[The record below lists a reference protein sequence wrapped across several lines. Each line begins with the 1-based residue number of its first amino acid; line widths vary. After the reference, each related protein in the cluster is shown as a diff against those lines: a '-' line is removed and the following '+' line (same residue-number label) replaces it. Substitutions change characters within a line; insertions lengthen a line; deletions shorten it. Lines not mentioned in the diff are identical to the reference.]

1 MRVADDGI
9 TVKGVAEKRITSDL
23 ASWRGQITLIDK
35 DLSAGYDK
43 LQEQFKTTIEFLKD
57 KGIPAES
64 IEEGTIGTSTKYRRD
79 KRGHATSEVES
90 FSLTQSF
97 TVETPDVE
105 LAKRLTKESTKLL
118 RSGIDFRSYAPS
130 YFFTKLEDLKLD
142 LLEEAAAN
150 SKLRA
155 ERLAKSAGNQVV
167 GVISAS
173 QGIFQITQPNSTQTS
188 SWGMYDTSS
197 IKKKCGPSSR
207 WSFAPSSTHHPLSHK
222 KSPAQRG
229 AKKICLGKPK
239 QPRWREWP
247 GGISFGLP
255 CRSGLHPA
263 WWPGRRLSSPP

>member
-1 MRVADDGI
+1 MSDKTGYGVAGILALGLIIATFIGGRSLENMKAADDGI
-9 TVKGVAEKRITSDL
+9 TVKGVAEKRSTSDL

-79 KRGHATSEVES
+79 ERGQATSEVES

-97 TVETPDVE
+97 TVETPDV
-105 LAKRLTKESTKLL
+105 
-118 RSGIDFRSYAPS
+118 D
-130 YFFTKLEDLKLD
+130 
-142 LLEEAAAN
+142 
-150 SKLRA
+150 
-155 ERLAKSAGNQVV
+155 LAKSAGNRVV

-197 IKKKCGPSSR
+197 IEKKVR
-207 WSFAPSSTHHPLSHK
+207 AVVTMEFRTD
-222 KSPAQRG
+222 
-229 AKKICLGKPK
+229 
-239 QPRWREWP
+239 
-247 GGISFGLP
+247 
-255 CRSGLHPA
+255 
-263 WWPGRRLSSPP
+263 

>member
-1 MRVADDGI
+1 MAAMSDKTGYGVAGILALGLIIATFIGGRSLEKMRAADDGI

-79 KRGHATSEVES
+79 ERGHATSEVES

-97 TVETPDVE
+97 TVETPDV
-105 LAKRLTKESTKLL
+105 
-118 RSGIDFRSYAPS
+118 D
-130 YFFTKLEDLKLD
+130 
-142 LLEEAAAN
+142 
-150 SKLRA
+150 
-155 ERLAKSAGNQVV
+155 LAKSAGNRVV

-197 IKKKCGPSSR
+197 IEKKVR
-207 WSFAPSSTHHPLSHK
+207 AVVTMEFRT
-222 KSPAQRG
+222 
-229 AKKICLGKPK
+229 
-239 QPRWREWP
+239 E
-247 GGISFGLP
+247 
-255 CRSGLHPA
+255 
-263 WWPGRRLSSPP
+263 

>member
-1 MRVADDGI
+1 MAVMSDKTGYGVAGILALGLIIATFIGGRSLENMRAADDGI

-79 KRGHATSEVES
+79 ERGHATSEVES

-97 TVETPDVE
+97 TVETPDV
-105 LAKRLTKESTKLL
+105 
-118 RSGIDFRSYAPS
+118 D
-130 YFFTKLEDLKLD
+130 
-142 LLEEAAAN
+142 
-150 SKLRA
+150 
-155 ERLAKSAGNQVV
+155 LAKSAGNRVV

-188 SWGMYDTSS
+188 S
-197 IKKKCGPSSR
+197 
-207 WSFAPSSTHHPLSHK
+207 
-222 KSPAQRG
+222 
-229 AKKICLGKPK
+229 
-239 QPRWREWP
+239 
-247 GGISFGLP
+247 
-255 CRSGLHPA
+255 
-263 WWPGRRLSSPP
+263 